1 MKLEKLRSLKVTML
15 AAVVVCAIAA
25 SGKPVEEQ
33 VKSCF
38 VRQYEE
44 QLRQFTIPHQI
55 MVSNLRPDG
64 DDGYYTAD
72 VLVQIEPTSTVY
84 KVIIEPKG
92 ETTWTTPH
100 IDDDIDEALLPAS
113 KRDEMNAK
121 IQRFILT
128 DFTVVAPVEQAE
140 LGGYLKSVARFKVD
154 FPETDNATVVGSDN
168 EGKISFS
175 GVRFFE
181 LHSTADVSSERVFV
195 AGTKEYENG
204 KKRHFKKRRDIGT
217 ACASINENAGF
228 VRALRIMATNST
240 AVADD
245 VLSMYTR
252 DMETPRLRS
261 LRERSR
267 SIRAERE
274 DEVLSMRRRH
284 KKKHGVK
291 ESVEE
296 DVNLAEEMKVA
307 MDKRH
312 KELGEVN
319 LQIVQERKSMH
330 DAIRKDPRMF
340 VEEPRARFEKSVRD
354 FNSLVK

>member
-140 LGGYLKSVARFKVD
+140 LGGYLKSVARFRVD

-204 KKRHFKKRRDIGT
+204 KKRHFKKRWDIGT

-228 VRALRIMATNST
+228 VRALRIMETNST

-245 VLSMYTR
+245 VLNVYTR
-252 DMETPRLRS
+252 NMESPRLHK
-261 LRERSR
+261 LRERS
-267 SIRAERE
+267 
-274 DEVLSMRRRH
+274 
-284 KKKHGVK
+284 
-291 ESVEE
+291 
-296 DVNLAEEMKVA
+296 
-307 MDKRH
+307 
-312 KELGEVN
+312 
-319 LQIVQERKSMH
+319 
-330 DAIRKDPRMF
+330 
-340 VEEPRARFEKSVRD
+340 KSVRSAYDIEAQSIHRKHIAGKRNFSSTQQTEIESEIKKTLLEKESELSDIEEQISDEQRAVYAEIRGNPRKYARDFKSRLDVSVDD
-354 FNSLVK
+354 FNTLLK